1 MADLPFALDG
11 ALAEALARALDGE
24 GKILRALQELGPIAG
39 RDVVLVGD
47 AGGIRHRQ
55 LAEAGARVTAIPA
68 LKARGGAP
76 PDGSADVVL
85 AWWSAFRGVDAAELQ
100 EAERLLRPGGRLLVV
115 HDYGR
120 DDVSRLRGDQPEY
133 GLWGRRDGPFLRT
146 GFKIRVLHCWWTF
159 DSIGEMDEFLGAA
172 FGLVGRT
179 VASQCR
185 RPRLSYNVA
194 VYHRGKASDP
204 ATAQAAAAVAAR
216 EPEPA

>member
-1 MADLPFALDG
+1 VADLPIALDG
-11 ALAEALARALDGE
+11 ALADALSRALDRE
-24 GKILRALQELGPIAG
+24 GKILRALEELGPLSE

-47 AGGIRHRQ
+47 AGGLRHRH
-55 LAEAGARVTAIPA
+55 LAEAGARVVTVPSLPAKKLTA
-68 LKARGGAP
+68 
-76 PDGSADVVL
+76 GSADAVV
-85 AWWSAFRGVDAAELQ
+85 AWWSAFRGVDPAEVH
-100 EAERLLRPGGRLLVV
+100 EVDRLLRPGGRLLVV

-159 DSIGEMDEFLGAA
+159 DSPDEMEDFLGAA
-172 FGLVGRT
+172 FGLVGRA

-194 VYHRGKASDP
+194 VYHRTRLLEPAP
-204 ATAQAAAAVAAR
+204 ATFEAAGAAER
-216 EPEPA
+216 I